1 MLQMTV
7 ARKRERGNA
16 TTGDLLAI
24 PEHERF
30 HELIAG
36 EIVPKASPS
45 AEHGTAQR
53 KLGEL
58 VGPFDRRPGSRW
70 PGGWWLMTE
79 VEIEFETHE
88 TYRPDVVGWRRDRA
102 AERPR
107 GNPVRIRPD
116 WIAEILSPTNSAT
129 DRVTKL
135 NAYHRFEVP
144 HYWILDPDELTLS
157 AFRWTATGYLLV
169 RAAGAGDHVRV
180 EPFDAIQLDV
190 AELFGAE
197 PAEP

>member
-1 MLQMTV
+1 MTV
-7 ARKRERGNA
+7 ARKRQRGSA
-16 TTGDLLAI
+16 TTVDLLAI

-53 KLGEL
+53 KLGEF

-79 VEIEFETHE
+79 VEVEFDTSE
-88 TYRPDVVGWRRDRA
+88 TYRPDVVGWRRDRV

-107 GNPVRIRPD
+107 GNPVRLRPD
-116 WIAEILSPTNSAT
+116 WIAEILSPTNSGT

-144 HYWILDPDELTLS
+144 HYWILDPDEQTLS
-157 AFRWTATGYLLV
+157 AFRWTETGYLLV
-169 RAAGAGDHVRV
+169 RAAGAGDRVRA
-180 EPFDAIQLDV
+180 EPFDAIELDV
-190 AELFGAE
+190 AEIFGAE
-197 PAEP
+197 PAET